1 METEIPTT
9 EPYQDFLFAMNSP
22 VTRERY
28 STRLRSF
35 FVHIGIEGT
44 TMEERCRRFVEKV
57 KESEEENGN
66 SKWAYASV
74 IKFLQY
80 QKDRCD
86 KKEIAGSTV
95 RGYYKAVKLFA
106 EVNDILLPWS
116 KIKRGLPRG
125 RHYADDRIP
134 TLDEIRKL
142 VEYPDRRIKAIVYTM
157 ASSGIRLGFCFKIL
171 ACIFYIFLYVCHCA
185 CIIIAHALLKDF
197 PTE

>member
-1 METEIPTT
+1 LEIEVTTT
-9 EPYQDFLFAMNSP
+9 EPYQDFLFALNSP

-35 FVHIGIEGT
+35 FVYIGIEGT

-57 KESEEENGN
+57 QESEENGD
-66 SKWAYASV
+66 SKWGYACV
-74 IKFLQY
+74 VNFLQH

-95 RGYYKAVKLFA
+95 RGYYKAIKLFT
-106 EVNDILLPWS
+106 EVNDILISWS

-142 VEYPDRRIKAIVYTM
+142 IEYPDRRMKAIVYTM
-157 ASSGIRLGFCFKIL
+157 ASSGICLGAWDYLKWSHIKP
-171 ACIFYIFLYVCHCA
+171 
-185 CIIIAHALLKDF
+185 IIRNDQAIAA
-197 PTE
+197 E

>member
-1 METEIPTT
+1 
-9 EPYQDFLFAMNSP
+9 MNSP

-44 TMEERCRRFVEKV
+44 TMEKRCRRFVEKV

-66 SKWAYASV
+66 SKWAYTSV
-74 IKFLQY
+74 LNFLQH
-80 QKDRCD
+80 QKNRCD

-142 VEYPDRRIKAIVYTM
+142 IEYPDRRMKA
-157 ASSGIRLGFCFKIL
+157 
-171 ACIFYIFLYVCHCA
+171 
-185 CIIIAHALLKDF
+185 
-197 PTE
+197 